1 MKRLI
6 FAIFALCWAWC
17 SYAQLVVAEE
27 MYHDAGSVEAN
38 RENHLNPI
46 VVDGDTIPYAIV
58 RVGLVVPDVEFDSK
72 WILKQEFKD
81 NEYVLYFMD
90 GVKSMTIRPKQYT
103 PLHYKF
109 PEPLKA
115 KNLYRMTLHKPAD
128 DKTFGTLHIT
138 SNVKNAQV
146 YLDGNKVSDGVPYDF
161 KGESGMHVVELRA
174 DGYGSQTREV
184 NVPMGQ
190 VAHLNVMLFD
200 SGSLDVDG
208 VSYGMVPVKAA
219 QFTMGGN
226 LNYYTKPAHSVSLK
240 PFNAGSTFVSVDLWE
255 KVMGPVD
262 ESHRGR
268 HGEIVNVT
276 YDECIDFINAL
287 NERTGGSY
295 RLPTEAEWEYLSR
308 NSYSLGIEDIRLT
321 LEWCSD
327 WFGKYNIADD
337 VNPSGPDTGLLRVV
351 RGGSEFFPY
360 DKAFSDHSYRWRK
373 HPYKASTEISF
384 RLVSD

>member
-1 MKRLI
+1 MKKLF
-6 FAIFALCWAWC
+6 FAILSVLCAFGA
-17 SYAQLVVAEE
+17 YAQLVVAEQ
-27 MYHDAGSVEAN
+27 MYHDTGSIEAN
-38 RENHLNPI
+38 RANDLDPI
-46 VVDGDTIPYAIV
+46 VVDGDTIPFAIV

-72 WILKQEFKD
+72 WLLKQEFKD
-81 NEYVLYFMD
+81 NEYYLYFMD
-90 GVKSMTIRPKQYT
+90 GVKSMTVRPKQYT

-128 DKTFGTLHIT
+128 DKTFGTLHVT
-138 SNVKNAQV
+138 SNVRNAEV
-146 YLDGNKVSDGVPYDF
+146 YLDGNKVSDGVPYEF
-161 KGESGMHVVELRA
+161 KGESGKHVVELRA
-174 DGYGSQTREV
+174 DGYGTQTREV

-190 VAHLNVMLFD
+190 TASVNVMLFD
-200 SGSLDVDG
+200 AGSLDVDG
-208 VSYGMVPVKAA
+208 VSYGTVPVKAA
-219 QFTMGGN
+219 QYTMGGN

-240 PFNAGSTFVSVDLWE
+240 PFNAGSNLVSVELWE

-276 YDECIDFINAL
+276 YEECLDFINAL

-308 NSYSLGIEDIRLT
+308 NAYSLGIQDIRLT
-321 LEWCSD
+321 MEWCSD

-337 VNPSGPDTGLLRVV
+337 VNPEGPDDGVLRVV
-351 RGGSEFFPY
+351 RGGSEFYPF
-360 DKAFSDHSYRWRK
+360 DKAYTDHSYRWRK
-373 HPYKASTEISF
+373 HPYKASEAISF